1 MSRVMSLLHFASYDV
16 SEWRFNFTVV
26 VRVCV
31 CVCVCVC
38 VEKTEAMLTKVVYV
52 AVCGLGVMIWGEIPW
67 MAIFCRAETD
77 VERI

>member
-26 VRVCV
+26 VR
-31 CVCVCVC
+31 VC